1 MIAPS
6 GEPQSGEPQ
15 SGEPGSG
22 EPRSGEPRSGE
33 PPRSGLRNP
42 AAAVRGVGAGAL
54 GALALALLLAVAPLA
69 KVGGPHRGYAIGL
82 VLGLAVITVVL
93 LGMLG
98 RPWAWRAAWVVP
110 LGLVAGGWLHWSL
123 GVLGLLFALLWAYV
137 LRVRRTVLSGGVS
150 GGAPSE

>member
-1 MIAPS
+1 VDYVHVFAEPEPMAFIEAVRPDVHVNGAEY
-6 GEPQSGEPQ
+6 GENCVE
-15 SGEPGSG
+15 
-22 EPRSGEPRSGE
+22 
-33 PPRSGLRNP
+33 

-93 LGMLG
+93 LGMLR

-123 GVLGLLFALLWAYV
+123 GVLGLLFGLLWAYV